1 MTNFLIIGIC
11 IAAGILFRRSNLLP
25 ADAHKGINAWL
36 LYLAMPAISFKYLPH
51 IQWSMSLLFPI
62 LAPVVVWL
70 GAFIYIRFYSTAA
83 KISKSTAA
91 GLTLSGGISNA
102 SFLGFPMVAAF
113 FSEKEIAIAV
123 ICDQMGFILLST
135 VGVGLAIN
143 ASQAQ
148 QPSPKIFLKKIL
160 SFPAFWG
167 CTLALTLPH
176 YIDISAL
183 DSFFDKMAATVAP
196 LALFSIGL
204 QLKFKGYKD
213 ELKRITVTL
222 LYKLMIAP
230 AIVTLIA
237 LAFHLRGIITQVTI
251 FEMAMPPLM
260 SASIIAS
267 EYKLN
272 SNLANLVIGIGLVLG
287 FVTVSIWWFIL
298 QILI

>member
-1 MTNFLIIGIC
+1 M
-11 IAAGILFRRSNLLP
+11 LFRRSNLVP

-36 LYLAMPAISFKYLPH
+36 LYLAMPAVSFKYLPH
-51 IQWSMSLLFPI
+51 IQWSTHLLFPV
-62 LAPVVVWL
+62 LAPILMWL
-70 GAFIYIRFYSTAA
+70 GAWIFIRVYSARA
-83 KISKSTAA
+83 NISKATAA

-123 ICDQMGFILLST
+123 ICDQMGFLLLST

-143 ASQAQ
+143 SSQAQ
-148 QPSPKIFLKKIL
+148 QPSPKIFLKKIA

-167 CTLALTLPH
+167 CVLALTLPR
-176 YIDISAL
+176 YVDISVL
-183 DSFFDKMAATVAP
+183 DPFFDKMAGTVAP

-213 ELKRITVTL
+213 ELKRITMTL

-230 AIVTLIA
+230 AIFTLIA
-237 LAFHLRGIITQVTI
+237 LAFQLKGIITQVTI

-272 SNLANLVIGIGLVLG
+272 SNLANLVIGIGLLLG
-287 FVTVSIWWFIL
+287 ILTASIWYFIVQL
-298 QILI
+298 LF

>member
-1 MTNFLIIGIC
+1 M
-11 IAAGILFRRSNLLP
+11 AAGMLFRRLNFLP

-36 LYLAMPAISFKYLPH
+36 LYVAMPAVSFKYLPH
-51 IQWSMSLLFPI
+51 IQWSTQLLFPI
-62 LAPVVVWL
+62 LAPVLVWM
-70 GAFIYIRFYSTAA
+70 GAWLYIRFYSVQAN
-83 KISKSTAA
+83 ISRSTAA

-123 ICDQMGFILLST
+123 ICDQVGFILMAT

-143 ASQAQ
+143 ASQTH
-148 QPSPKIFLKKIL
+148 QPSPKIFLRKIL
-160 SFPAFWG
+160 TFPAFWG
-167 CTLALTLPH
+167 CTLALTIPR
-176 YIDISAL
+176 YIDISPL
-183 DSFFDKMAATVAP
+183 DPFFDKLAGTIAP

-230 AIVTLIA
+230 AIVTLVA
-237 LAFHLRGIITQVTI
+237 LAFQLRGVITQVTI

-260 SASIIAS
+260 SASILAS

-272 SNLANLVIGIGLVLG
+272 SNLANLVIGIGLIIG

>member
-1 MTNFLIIGIC
+1 MTNFLIIGVC
-11 IAAGILFRRSNLLP
+11 LVAGMLFRRSNLLP

-36 LYLAMPAISFKYLPH
+36 LYMAMPAVSFKYLPH
-51 IQWSMSLLFPI
+51 IQWSTHLLFPV
-62 LAPVVVWL
+62 LAPILVWI
-70 GAFIYIRFYSTAA
+70 GARIYIRIYSNRA

-91 GLTLSGGISNA
+91 GLTLSGGMSNA
-102 SFLGFPMVAAF
+102 SFLGFPMVTAF
-113 FSEKEIAIAV
+113 FSEKDIAIAV

-143 ASQAQ
+143 ASQTH

-167 CTLALTLPH
+167 CTLALTLPR

-183 DSFFDKMAATVAP
+183 DPFFDKMAGTIAP

-204 QLKFKGYKD
+204 QLKFKGYKT

-230 AIVTLIA
+230 AIVTLVA
-237 LAFHLRGIITQVTI
+237 LAFQLRGIITQVTI

-272 SNLANLVIGIGLVLG
+272 SNLANLVIGIGLLLG
-287 FVTVSIWWFIL
+287 FITVSIWWFIL
-298 QILI
+298 QIFQ